1 MTGVQTCALPIYFS
15 KSSGLAVNFH
25 KSCMLPINVSEE
37 QVKFLAESFGC
48 VVGTFPFTYLGLPMG
63 TTRPRILDLT
73 PMVDKVQRRLTA
85 SSSFLA
91 YGGRLQLIR
100 SCLSSMPIF
109 FLCSLDI
116 PQGIIKQLNRI
127 IRQCLWRG
135 NNQDSSKQSLAS
147 WEMICKPKSSGGL
160 GILDFKKQNQGLLMK
175 QLHKFYNK
183 EDLPWVNLVWRY
195 YGNEVPHTA
204 NLCGSFWWRD
214 IMKLQQQYRHIC
226 SVKVVTGS
234 SVLFWEDTWNGVH
247 LRAEYPRLYSYA
259 LDKQLSVKDVL
270 LTADIVDLFYLPLSQ
285 QAYEE
290 LQLLQGKLNTVHIQA
305 TGKDVWQTVWP
316 GGKFTSSRYYHHCFK
331 HITASTIYKW
341 IWGSFLMLRIKV
353 FAWLMVSD
361 RLNTRDMLRRRH
373 WNVTDELHC
382 VLCPG
387 HVVEDWTHLFF
398 TCNFS
403 IRIWNYLQ
411 IEWQEDNTFEGV
423 FHRTRRRFDKPFF
436 TEVVVLASWHIWKQ
450 RNEAIFQGVMPTF
463 RGWKRAFIHDAT
475 LHVHRVKAKHLDS
488 FSQWIE
494 TLL

>member
-1 MTGVQTCALPIYFS
+1 
-15 KSSGLAVNFH
+15 
-25 KSCMLPINVSEE
+25 
-37 QVKFLAESFGC
+37 
-48 VVGTFPFTYLGLPMG
+48 
-63 TTRPRILDLT
+63 
-73 PMVDKVQRRLTA
+73 MVDKVQRRLTA

-135 NNQDSSKQSLAS
+135 NNQDSSRQSLAS

-195 YGNEVPHTA
+195 YGDEVPHTA

-290 LQLLQGKLNTVHIQA
+290 LQLLQGKLNTVQIQA

-387 HVVEDWTHLFF
+387 HVVED
-398 TCNFS
+398 
-403 IRIWNYLQ
+403 
-411 IEWQEDNTFEGV
+411 
-423 FHRTRRRFDKPFF
+423 
-436 TEVVVLASWHIWKQ
+436 
-450 RNEAIFQGVMPTF
+450 
-463 RGWKRAFIHDAT
+463 
-475 LHVHRVKAKHLDS
+475 
-488 FSQWIE
+488 
-494 TLL
+494 